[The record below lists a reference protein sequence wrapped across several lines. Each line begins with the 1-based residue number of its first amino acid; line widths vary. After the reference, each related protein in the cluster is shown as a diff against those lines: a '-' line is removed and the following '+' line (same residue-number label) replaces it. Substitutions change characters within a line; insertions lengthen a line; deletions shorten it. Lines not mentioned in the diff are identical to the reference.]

1 MRIARSSNAGSWLAF
16 GTCVL
21 PTALDLVTAL
31 SVPQSDENASWSGGG
46 YLFNAI
52 FVLALLSF
60 AAVGLLIAIKGRGGV
75 ISRLLLAI
83 GLKLG
88 RGRPD
93 GVPGRGHPRP
103 ARQSAGGYRG
113 GARVVRVA
121 AGDRAHRNVPDPAVS

>member
-1 MRIARSSNAGSWLAF
+1 M
-16 GTCVL
+16 
-21 PTALDLVTAL
+21 TAL

-83 GLKLG
+83 GLSWGVADLTAYPDAASTPG
-88 RGRPD
+88 PATCWRTSRRCSRRARGCRRS
-93 GVPGRGHPRP
+93 GSPGR
-103 ARQSAGGYRG
+103 S
-113 GARVVRVA
+113 
-121 AGDRAHRNVPDPAVS
+121 